1 MTVDDDHVRGQDLVL
16 EKDTPRHIIHSDI
29 ETRTIQ
35 EIMNEGVVVSV
46 IGALENG
53 IRTDLDLETILATEN
68 TTDTLGT
75 IKRITTRT
83 MIGTMISATMNVN
96 TKQQNLQ
103 KF

>member
-1 MTVDDDHVRGQDLVL
+1 
-16 EKDTPRHIIHSDI
+16 
-29 ETRTIQ
+29 
-35 EIMNEGVVVSV
+35 MNEGVVVSV
-46 IGALENG
+46 IGTLENG
-53 IRTDLDLETILATEN
+53 IRTDLDLEMILATEN